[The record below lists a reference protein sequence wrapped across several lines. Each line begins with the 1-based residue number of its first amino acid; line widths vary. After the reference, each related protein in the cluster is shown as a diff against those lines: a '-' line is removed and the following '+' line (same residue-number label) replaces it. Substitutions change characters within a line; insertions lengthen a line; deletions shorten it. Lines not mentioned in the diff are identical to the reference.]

1 MVQTIKAY
9 NVSWKQ
15 TLKAYKSNMGTNY
28 TKHSNEKHF
37 KYITINQSIIAK
49 QNQEFMKTLEN
60 YKK

>member
-1 MVQTIKAY
+1 MVQTTKAY
-9 NVSWKQ
+9 KFSWKQ

-49 QNQEFMKTLEN
+49 QKQEFMKTLEN
-60 YKK
+60 YK

>member
-49 QNQEFMKTLEN
+49 QKQEFMKTLEN
-60 YKK
+60 YM

>member
-49 QNQEFMKTLEN
+49 QKQEFMKTLEN
-60 YKK
+60 YK